1 MCGRLG
7 PSPVSTASMDGLT
20 HALNLLSGRDHLEL
34 SRLAMIYSTDFP
46 VIFLASLESLH
57 VC

>member
-1 MCGRLG
+1 MRRSLG
-7 PSPVSTASMDGLT
+7 PSTVSTASMDVLV